1 MPKVN
6 RKFPN
11 MNLIVPPD
19 DPPLVQPPPTSN
31 LKRSTKIRINGTT
44 IEIDPE
50 NTKPVKQLGHGAY
63 GFVEL
68 IEHEPSGI
76 QLAVKRI
83 CASKVSDQDRLFRDM
98 DVLVKSQGC
107 PHIVEFYG
115 AIYWE
120 NNLCLFMEILD
131 ASLDKFYKLAYKLIS
146 NNKNNNNDDQQNDHT
161 IAIPEPV
168 LGRTAYS
175 VVSALHYL
183 HQMRVIH
190 RDIKPSNILINRHGQ
205 IKLCDFGI
213 SGYLVDSVAKTF
225 EAGCKAYMAP
235 ERLVPNQ
242 KGYDIRSD
250 VWSLGLTLFEIATGK
265 FPYPTN
271 DLFKQIKSVYEDD
284 PPKLPQG
291 RYSQQFHHL
300 IAKCLEK
307 DHQQRPN
314 YLQLLEFDFLK
325 TYQNSDISDFA
336 KYVLDSELV
345 NETQTP
351 PPAAVAVAPVIE
363 SNCLATSPPSSSSSS
378 SSSTTIE
385 MDNSITTMSNNNCN
399 NNNNS

>member
-11 MNLIVPPD
+11 MNLILPSD
-19 DPPLVQPPPTSN
+19 DPPLVQQGLPPPN
-31 LKRSTKIRINGTT
+31 LNRSTKIRINGTT

-98 DVLVKSQGC
+98 DILVKSQGC

-131 ASLDKFYKLAYKLIS
+131 ASLDKFYKLAYKLLPENS
-146 NNKNNNNDDQQNDHT
+146 PNNL
-161 IAIPEPV
+161 AIPEPV
-168 LGRTAYS
+168 LGRIAYS
-175 VVSALHYL
+175 VVSALNFLYD
-183 HQMRVIH
+183 MKIIH
-190 RDIKPSNILINRHGQ
+190 RDVKPSNILINRSGQ

-242 KGYDIRSD
+242 KGYNIRSD
-250 VWSLGLTLFEIATGK
+250 VWSLGLTLLEIATGK

-284 PPKLPQG
+284 PPKLPEG
-291 RYSQQFHHL
+291 KYSQEFHYL
-300 IAKCLEK
+300 IGECLKKE
-307 DHQQRPN
+307 HQERPN
-314 YLQLLEFDFLK
+314 YEQLLEMDFLK
-325 TYQNSDISDFA
+325 TYQNHDISDFT
-336 KYVLDSELV
+336 KFVLDSELV
-345 NETQTP
+345 ELSSPTTTTP
-351 PPAAVAVAPVIE
+351 PPVIDKNSLNKSE
-363 SNCLATSPPSSSSSS
+363 
-378 SSSTTIE
+378 TITNDT
-385 MDNSITTMSNNNCN
+385 DNQLNNMTITNDDNNDD
-399 NNNNS
+399 S

>member
-1 MPKVN
+1 
-6 RKFPN
+6 

-19 DPPLVQPPPTSN
+19 DPPLVQTPPSN
-31 LKRSTKIRINGTT
+31 LKRSTKIRINDQT

-50 NTKPVKQLGHGAY
+50 NTKSVKQLGNGAY

-131 ASLDKFYKLAYKLIS
+131 ASLDKFYKLSYKLIEDPI
-146 NNKNNNNDDQQNDHT
+146 ND

-168 LGRTAYS
+168 LGRIAYS

-183 HQMRVIH
+183 HQLKVIH
-190 RDIKPSNILINRHGQ
+190 RDVKPSNILINRHGQ
-205 IKLCDFGI
+205 VKLCDFGI
-213 SGYLVDSVAKTF
+213 AGYLVDSVARTY
-225 EAGCKAYMAP
+225 EAGCKPYMAP
-235 ERLVPNQ
+235 ERLLPNQ

-250 VWSLGLTLFEIATGK
+250 VWSLG
-265 FPYPTN
+265 
-271 DLFKQIKSVYEDD
+271 
-284 PPKLPQG
+284 
-291 RYSQQFHHL
+291 
-300 IAKCLEK
+300 
-307 DHQQRPN
+307 
-314 YLQLLEFDFLK
+314 
-325 TYQNSDISDFA
+325 
-336 KYVLDSELV
+336 
-345 NETQTP
+345 
-351 PPAAVAVAPVIE
+351 
-363 SNCLATSPPSSSSSS
+363 
-378 SSSTTIE
+378 
-385 MDNSITTMSNNNCN
+385 
-399 NNNNS
+399 